1 MSCPNCGTTE
11 PGPGAFCMRCGA
23 KQAPEPTPTQASTA
37 YQPPLAQP
45 AAVAPAVVAPVAVAP
60 ALVSAP
66 IRAAAPPPRDA
77 VTTIHHI
84 SVGSVFKVTFVIY
97 ALLLGV
103 FGCFF
108 VMLPGLLGSSLLG
121 GMLGDRYGLGAM
133 GGGIV
138 GTLIVYVLLVFVGA
152 FVYGLV
158 MAVAV
163 LIYNLVAGWVGG
175 VRVELRG

>member
-1 MSCPNCGTTE
+1 MNCPNCGTTE

-23 KQAPEPTPTQASTA
+23 KLAAPTPVQTPPEPKLAPASAA
-37 YQPPLAQP
+37 YQP
-45 AAVAPAVVAPVAVAP
+45 AAVAPAAVVPVP
-60 ALVSAP
+60 ASAP
-66 IRAAAPPPRDA
+66 IQASAPLPRDA
-77 VTTIHHI
+77 ATTIHRI
-84 SVGSVFKVTFVIY
+84 SAGSVFKVTFVIS
-97 ALLLGV
+97 ALMLSL

-108 VMLPGLLGSSLLG
+108 VMIPGLLGSSLLG
-121 GMLGDRYGLGAM
+121 GLVGDRSGAGLL

-138 GTLIVYVLLVFVGA
+138 ATLVVYVLLVVVGA

-158 MAVAV
+158 TAIAA